1 MFSTILIPVDLAHE
15 SSWRKALPLAVDNAR
30 HAGAKLHVMS
40 VVELNM
46 DITAVVMPS
55 DFNQKLTENAE
66 KRLAALAKQ
75 HVPDDIPTQYWV
87 RDGRVYRE
95 ILAVAKEISADLIV
109 LASHRPS
116 LQDYLLGAN
125 AAKVVRHADCSV
137 LVVRE

>member
-1 MFSTILIPVDLAHE
+1 
-15 SSWRKALPLAVDNAR
+15 
-30 HAGAKLHVMS
+30 
-40 VVELNM
+40 M